1 MLARVRRFLATPRF
15 VDPEKE
21 RTAGFLYRA
30 NLLVAICGPLLGLL
44 GFLFA
49 RQKAWLLFGAALI
62 ALSVTVWSHWL
73 LRRGYVQIASV
84 LLCVVTLVL
93 VTGGGLLGAGLRP
106 AVAGGYVVVVFLAG
120 LLIGWQGALVCGVLS
135 LVASLALYLAPIV
148 GRAPVS
154 PNGVSGWGNLA
165 LMGGVVA
172 STTLLV
178 VYLARRFSFWEASA
192 HQLESGS
199 ATGGSD
205 LGTLNASL
213 TSRLDLLRGAI
224 GLSSQ
229 IGPWLERDEIA
240 RRTAALAYELFP
252 VEWVGLFLCEP
263 SSLADEDG
271 VSAGESY
278 VVLNASAGESDASFF
293 QAGGR
298 VALSASAAL
307 ARCVRSGEPR
317 VTEASEL
324 GLVSPPEVLVPSVH
338 SVLLLPLRAEGN
350 VLGVLALSG
359 VPPDA
364 SGTGYVDAA
373 QVAADQVAVVLHRAG
388 VYDGL
393 RAAAA
398 LAERAVQRHVEQS
411 WNVLVDAQPHLAG
424 YRYTPGR
431 SWSDERAWLP
441 PIAEAVREGVLVTA
455 ETSLEALLAVPLVQS
470 GVVIGAIGLR
480 RPASQP
486 WSEEEQLLVQSVSE
500 QVTQALENRRL
511 FELARDRAQRE
522 RVLRRITERIRSQAD
537 LDGAL
542 AAAAD
547 QMRDIVGAT
556 RVAIRLAQP
565 KRPDG
570 SVQGSGRRTGN
581 SGEAAP
587 AS

>member
-1 MLARVRRFLATPRF
+1 MLARMRCFLAMPRF

-30 NLLVAICGPLLGLL
+30 NLLVAVCGPLLGLL

-49 RQKAWLLFGAALI
+49 RQKAWLLSGAALI

-93 VTGGGLLGAGLRP
+93 VTAGGLLGVGLRP

-120 LLIGWQGALVCGVLS
+120 LLIGWQGALVCGALS
-135 LVASLALYLAPIV
+135 LVSSLALYLAPIV
-148 GRAPVS
+148 GGGRVS
-154 PNGVSGWGNLA
+154 PNGISGWGNLA

-178 VYLARRFSFWEASA
+178 IYLTRRFSFWEASA
-192 HQLESGS
+192 QRLESGS
-199 ATGGSD
+199 ATGASD
-205 LGTLNASL
+205 LGRLNASL
-213 TSRLDLLRGAI
+213 TRRLDLLRGAMR
-224 GLSSQ
+224 LSSQ
-229 IGPWLERDEIA
+229 IGPLLGRDEIA
-240 RRTAALAYELFP
+240 RRAVALACELFP

-263 SSLADEDG
+263 PSLADGDG
-271 VSAGESY
+271 VSAGEPY
-278 VVLNASAGESDASFF
+278 LVLIASAGKSDASL
-293 QAGGR
+293 GLPGER

-307 ARCVRSGEPR
+307 ARCARSGESR
-317 VTEASEL
+317 VTEASGPGL
-324 GLVSPPEVLVPSVH
+324 GTPPEVLAPRVH

-359 VPPDA
+359 GPPDA
-364 SGTGYVDAA
+364 SGIGYVDAA
-373 QVAADQVAVVLHRAG
+373 QAAADQVAVALHRAG
-388 VYDGL
+388 TCADL

-398 LAERAVQRHVEQS
+398 LAERAVQRHVEES
-411 WNVLVDAQPHLAG
+411 WNALVDAQPHLTG

-431 SWSDERAWLP
+431 SWADERAWLP
-441 PIAEAVREGVLVTA
+441 PMAEAVREGVLVTA
-455 ETSLEALLAVPLVQS
+455 ETSLGALLAVPLVQS
-470 GVVIGAIGLR
+470 GIVIGAIGLR
-480 RPASQP
+480 RPANQP

-522 RVLRRITERIRSQAD
+522 RVLRQTTERIRSQAD

-547 QMRDIVGAT
+547 QIREIVGAT
-556 RVAIRLAQP
+556 HVAIRLAQP
-565 KRPDG
+565 NRPDG
-570 SVQGSGRRTGN
+570 TVQGNGRRTGN
-581 SGEAAP
+581 GG
-587 AS
+587 